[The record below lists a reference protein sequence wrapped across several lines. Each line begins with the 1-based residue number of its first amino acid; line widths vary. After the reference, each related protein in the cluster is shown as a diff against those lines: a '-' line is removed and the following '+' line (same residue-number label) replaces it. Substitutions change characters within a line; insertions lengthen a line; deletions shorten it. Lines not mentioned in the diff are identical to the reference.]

1 MDYQGN
7 NLNDFFQTNGHLV
20 LKSVDNNY
28 KLRSFTEKEIKHITK
43 RYSTLLGSGSFGDV
57 YKGRLDDQR
66 PVAVKRYK
74 NGTNKEEF
82 AKEVIVHSQINHKN
96 VVKLLGCCIEENAI
110 MIVMEFI
117 CNGNLY
123 NILHCGNA
131 DGPIPFHLHKR
142 LDIAI
147 ESAEAL
153 SCMHSMYSPVLHG
166 DIKPANILLDGKY
179 LPKLSDFGIARLLS
193 TDEAQR
199 TKTVIGC
206 IGYVDPL
213 FCQSGILTTK
223 SDVYSFGVVLLEM
236 ITRKKATDG
245 ATSLTQCFSEALGR
259 GKKVRQ
265 LFDVEIAND
274 KNIKLIEDIAKLA
287 ATCLRLDDKMRP
299 TIVEVADRLRRI
311 RKALPQRKSES
322 STGINNGLIRRGK
335 AEDVPT
341 ISLDE
346 MKKITRNF
354 SNGALIGESS
364 QGRVFFKVL
373 KYGPEYAFKS
383 SQEIDLKIEA
393 ISRLKHE
400 NVVQLLGYWVE
411 GDKYVLAY
419 EYASGGT
426 LHDILH
432 SEGIKS
438 FWHRIKVWRLPH
450 LAHSSPPPVPVSIHR
465 AKRTT
470 RRKELANPGRRQ
482 IGAKSGT
489 ILSWMQRV
497 KIALSAAE
505 GLEFLHHKAEPQV
518 THGNIMSSKI
528 LLFDN
533 DIAKVGDV
541 GISNVLVSDDMDS
554 CHSFRWDLDTDRMN
568 DHCYHQDDYHV
579 DVYAATGQCNTK
591 SDVYAFGVVLL
602 KLLTGRKAVDHT
614 LPRGRQSL
622 VTWVCTL
629 GKKNLCNHCDEKR
642 FIWAYNF
649 MLDNVLT
656 KTSFSEDKVQR
667 CMDPRLEGDYPRNA
681 ATKMGA
687 IAALCVNYN
696 PDLRPNMS
704 TVVKGLR
711 QLLHSEPCDLVA

>member
-7 NLNDFFQTNGHLV
+7 NLSDFFQANGHLV
-20 LKSVDNNY
+20 LKRVDNNY
-28 KLRSFTEKEIKHITK
+28 KLRSFTEKEIEHITD
-43 RYSTLLGSGSFGDV
+43 RYSTSLGSGSFGDV

-74 NGTNKEEF
+74 NGTKKEEF

-96 VVKLLGCCIEENAI
+96 VVRLLGCCTEENAL
-110 MIVMEFI
+110 MIVMEFV

-123 NILHCGNA
+123 NILHCSNA
-131 DGPIPFHLHKR
+131 DGPILFPLDKR

-166 DIKPANILLDGKY
+166 DIKPANILLDEKY

-199 TKTVIGC
+199 TKIVIGC

-245 ATSLTQCFSEALGR
+245 TTSLTQCFAEAMGS

-265 LFDVEIAND
+265 LFDVEITYD
-274 KNIKLIEDIAKLA
+274 KKKMKLIEEIVKLA
-287 ATCLRLDDKMRP
+287 VTCLRLDDKMRP
-299 TIVEVADRLRRI
+299 TMVEVADRLRRI
-311 RKALPQRKSES
+311 RKALPKHKGES
-322 STGINNGLIRRGK
+322 STGINNWHIRRGN
-335 AEDVPT
+335 AQDVPT

-373 KYGPEYAFKS
+373 KYGPESAFNS

-400 NVVQLLGYWVE
+400 NVVQLLGCWVE
-411 GDKYVLAY
+411 GDEYVLAY
-419 EYASGGT
+419 EYTLGGT

-432 SEGIKS
+432 S
-438 FWHRIKVWRLPH
+438 
-450 LAHSSPPPVPVSIHR
+450 
-465 AKRTT
+465 
-470 RRKELANPGRRQ
+470 
-482 IGAKSGT
+482 AKSRAA
-489 ILSWMQRV
+489 LSWMQRV

-518 THGNIMSSKI
+518 THGNIISSKI

-533 DIAKVGDV
+533 DIAKVGDA
-541 GISNVLVSDDMDS
+541 GISNVLVSDNMS
-554 CHSFRWDLDTDRMN
+554 RCHSFRCGLDLDRM
-568 DHCYHQDDYHV
+568 DGHGYHEDDYHV
-579 DVYAATGQCNTK
+579 DLYSATGQCNTK

-602 KLLTGRKAVDHT
+602 ELLTGRKAVDHT

-629 GKKNLCNHCDEKR
+629 GEKGLCTHCDKNP
-642 FIWAYNF
+642 FIWVC
-649 MLDNVLT
+649 LDM
-656 KTSFSEDKVQR
+656 
-667 CMDPRLEGDYPRNA
+667 C
-681 ATKMGA
+681 
-687 IAALCVNYN
+687 I
-696 PDLRPNMS
+696 MS
-704 TVVKGLR
+704 
-711 QLLHSEPCDLVA
+711 